1 MDMRI
6 AGKGNVPSGE
16 YNAIKLRGSGR
27 LYGKV
32 RCVCFKAS
40 GSSKGETIECAEG
53 FNVSGS
59 SSFTEN
65 IKAKDLR
72 VYGSL
77 KVGGDMEAENAKIVG
92 GFHCKGL
99 LNAEN
104 ITLQAD
110 TLMSVGSIGG
120 SNIFTKRKAVSFTMG
135 RRVVVETC
143 IEGDNLNLS
152 YVTCPRVTGRVV
164 VIGKGCKIDLVQY
177 SEEIK
182 IHRKAKIGKVEKI

>member
-16 YNAIKLRGSGR
+16 YEKIKLSGSGQ

-32 RCVCFKAS
+32 RCVIFKAS
-40 GSSKGETIECAEG
+40 GSSKGESIECAET
-53 FNVSGS
+53 FKVSGS
-59 SSFTEN
+59 TYFSEN
-65 IKAKDLR
+65 IKAKELR
-72 VYGSL
+72 IFGSL
-77 KVGGDMEAENAKIVG
+77 KVDGDVEAEYAKIVG

-110 TLMSVGSIGG
+110 TVMSVGSIGG

-135 RRVVVETC
+135 RRAVVETC

-164 VIGKGCKIDLVQY
+164 VIGKGCKIELVQY